1 MIMSQP
7 GLSYKSYSV
16 LVLLVTQYQLLKKVL
31 NSYLL
36 MVALPL
42 MYLLQLSPLLTC
54 LVFLRALWVS
64 GWVSGCVRAVF

>member
-1 MIMSQP
+1 M
-7 GLSYKSYSV
+7 

-31 NSYLL
+31 NSHLL

-42 MYLLQLSPLLTC
+42 MHLLQLSPLLTC

-64 GWVSGCVRAVF
+64 GCVSIQ